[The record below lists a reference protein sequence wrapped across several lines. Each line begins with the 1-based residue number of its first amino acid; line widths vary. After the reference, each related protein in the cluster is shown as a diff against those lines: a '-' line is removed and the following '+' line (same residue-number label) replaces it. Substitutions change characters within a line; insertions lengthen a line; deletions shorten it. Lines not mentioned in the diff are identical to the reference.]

1 MEKASIKKMAGI
13 VCAVGGLL
21 LALLFLILGIAHSN
35 DKAQMQVPAGEG
47 NFLITA
53 PGLLN
58 EEMSN
63 LHIKVSAPDA
73 QIMWGIGNSKDV
85 QSYVENSHFTQI
97 KGMKDGKA
105 LLDTQAGDAE
115 VAKSDAAALKAGTFA
130 LSVSDMWLESGKAEN
145 MADITYKVPEKAN
158 RSLIIATSQATT
170 PEITISWKVQERGF
184 STIQRIFFGILIS
197 LIGLYLLFSDGTER
211 QRLAYFIQRERE
223 RRRNKATNA
232 AAETTVLPVF
242 KGDLAD
248 PATDREVQVAH
259 TNHALGAAILPSIA
273 NAEQL
278 RNRELAAEERIVIL
292 PEDQPENQLAED
304 SAGDTPA
311 NDYLETAVAVDKEAE
326 QVVSDQDTDAQEVDN
341 QAETD
346 QDTDAQGADTYGA
359 DGQEVAEQDDEQ
371 GAAEQADDKDAD
383 DESDKDGDKAGD
395 KDAGSSGEV
404 RSWKDMWN
412 FVDKKFSDSK
422 SSRTQKDAS
431 KKWERV
437 ARRVFPLIFT
447 CVFAAAC
454 SAPNSLQPAP
464 NAAGETILP
473 KAKFQSIVEATAG
486 AAAEADSALDIN
498 KLGGRIANP
507 LLAYRSAQYELK
519 KIRGESWQLPQ
530 LVLEKSA
537 NPIFSGAAFPRTAA
551 VVAEPAAGQNLNTLT
566 FWRQAGPRGQ
576 YQLWGQTGVFPSTK
590 LPNLQSKLNDVPG
603 FPQVEA
609 DKYAVDPA
617 AVLPAYVEYNKAR
630 KLGDIKFTT
639 GDLLYTEIAAQQ
651 DSLTST
657 VGNLGTVKTTF
668 APGEHGVAGVATEDG
683 GLVIMGELRYNVEIT
698 RTAAGAKLQ
707 LRGDIGAMSTKNN
720 QGVVAVDHPVTASYG
735 VLVSFYIPPADAK
748 DKTVGVI
755 GASIPTLLGV
765 TKAE

>member
-1 MEKASIKKMAGI
+1 MEKASIKKVAGI

-35 DKAQMQVPAGEG
+35 DKAQIQVPAGEG

-63 LHIKVSAPDA
+63 LHIKVSAPDT

-105 LLDTQAGDAE
+105 LLDTQTGDTE

-223 RRRNKATNA
+223 RRRNKAANA

-292 PEDQPENQLAED
+292 PEDWPENQLEED
-304 SAGDTPA
+304 SASDKLSD
-311 NDYLETAVAVDKEAE
+311 DYLGTAVAVEKDAE
-326 QVVSDQDTDAQEVDN
+326 QGVSGQDADAQEVDS
-341 QAETD
+341 QAEAD
-346 QDTDAQGADTYGA
+346 QAADAQSVDTCGV
-359 DGQEVAEQDDEQ
+359 DGQEAVAQDDAQ
-371 GAAEQADDKDAD
+371 DAD
-383 DESDKDGDKAGD
+383 NESDKDTDKNTDKDGD
-395 KDAGSSGEV
+395 KDAGSAGEV

-576 YQLWGQTGVFPSTK
+576 YQLWGQTGVFPSAK

-651 DSLTST
+651 DSLTAT

-748 DKTVGVI
+748 DKTIGVI
-755 GASIPTLLGV
+755 GASIPTLLSV

>member
-1 MEKASIKKMAGI
+1 MEKASIKKIAGI

-35 DKAQMQVPAGEG
+35 DKAQIQVPAGEG

-63 LHIKVSAPDA
+63 LHIKVSAPDT

-105 LLDTQAGDAE
+105 LLDTQAGDTE

-145 MADITYKVPEKAN
+145 TADITYKVPEKAN

-170 PEITISWKVQERGF
+170 PEITISWKVQEQGF
-184 STIQRIFFGILIS
+184 STIQRIFLGILIS

-223 RRRNKATNA
+223 RRRNKAANA

-292 PEDQPENQLAED
+292 PEDQAEED
-304 SAGDTPA
+304 SASDTLPD
-311 NDYLETAVAVDKEAE
+311 DYPETAVAVDKDGE
-326 QVVSDQDTDAQEVDN
+326 QDVSGQDA
-341 QAETD
+341 AK
-346 QDTDAQGADTYGA
+346 
-359 DGQEVAEQDDEQ
+359 QDDEQ
-371 GAAEQADDKDAD
+371 DDAPDTAGQDDEQDAD
-383 DESDKDGDKAGD
+383 KNSD

-404 RSWKDMWN
+404 RNWKDMWN

-422 SSRTQKDAS
+422 SSHTQKDAS

-437 ARRVFPLIFT
+437 ARKVFPLIFT
-447 CVFAAAC
+447 CVFVAAC

-486 AAAEADSALDIN
+486 AAAEADAALDVN

-576 YQLWGQTGVFPSTK
+576 YQLWGQTGVFPSAK

-651 DSLTST
+651 DSLTAT

-668 APGEHGVAGVATEDG
+668 APGEHGIAGVATEDD
-683 GLVIMGELRYNVEIT
+683 GLVIMGEMRYNVEIT
-698 RTAAGAKLQ
+698 RTVAGAKLQ
-707 LRGDIGAMSTKNN
+707 LRGDIGAMFTKNN

-748 DKTVGVI
+748 DKTVAVI
-755 GASIPTLLGV
+755 GASIPTLLSV